1 MFYYSPTKKAFR
13 KSKHSTLDKQEIKIS
28 LKKIS
33 TLKNEPD
40 LKQTLR
46 WQITKKLK
54 LKIGYDFVGHQNSF
68 SRKIPIN
75 VEKLKQVVIV
85 ESLWLVSL
93 HKIRFNFN
101 VCLCTSK

>member
-46 WQITKKLK
+46 
-54 LKIGYDFVGHQNSF
+54 
-68 SRKIPIN
+68 
-75 VEKLKQVVIV
+75 
-85 ESLWLVSL
+85 
-93 HKIRFNFN
+93 
-101 VCLCTSK
+101 

>member
-13 KSKHSTLDKQEIKIS
+13 KSKHSTLDKKEIKIS

-46 WQITKKLK
+46 
-54 LKIGYDFVGHQNSF
+54 
-68 SRKIPIN
+68 
-75 VEKLKQVVIV
+75 
-85 ESLWLVSL
+85 
-93 HKIRFNFN
+93 
-101 VCLCTSK
+101 